1 MIYIYDPFF
10 RVKQVRLNSSRRSSK
25 QKNQV
30 HLTHLRYF
38 ENVFLMM
45 EMKSESES
53 VCQSKG
59 IKESNQY
66 VQWWR
71 GLGNPDCYIRLS
83 PKKYH
88 NTFCYREAV
97 KTVFLGIIPK

>member
-1 MIYIYDPFF
+1 MILSI
-10 RVKQVRLNSSRRSSK
+10 VSNRLGSTHLGEVQSK
-25 QKNQV
+25 KDQV

-66 VQWWR
+66 VQW
-71 GLGNPDCYIRLS
+71 
-83 PKKYH
+83 
-88 NTFCYREAV
+88 
-97 KTVFLGIIPK
+97 